1 MPKAILEFNLPEEKE
16 EFNSAINATRNE
28 AVISEVINI
37 LAKVMNKE
45 YLPNDFSTKIKAN
58 ENLKLFCENLI
69 LFINQKT
76 DWSIE

>member
-16 EFNSAINATRNE
+16 EFNSAINAIRNE
-28 AVISEVINI
+28 AIISEVINI
-37 LAKVMNKE
+37 LAKIMNKG
-45 YLPNDFSTKIKAN
+45 YLPQDFPKKIKAN
-58 ENLKLFCENLI
+58 ENLKLFCETLI